1 MTNEDGSRTRP
12 PRVNELIASVS
23 ALLPAL
29 TAGSFVLSVA
39 YDIGYFARLGINP
52 GVVPTTLSD
61 HTKSALLWLPLV
73 GKPTLY
79 SHLWGLVPYW
89 SKDPK
94 KGVRPVNAKAETAH
108 ERPLFKKLIRE
119 RRCLIPANCYYEWK
133 QMPVGKRP
141 YCIRM
146 EDESRSSSAAC
157 DASAR

>member
-73 GKPTLY
+73 AVVLLFSGLAELLEEKTRIPEWAVSHPSQY
-79 SHLWGLVPYW
+79 SAV
-89 SKDPK
+89 
-94 KGVRPVNAKAETAH
+94 VVITA
-108 ERPLFKKLIRE
+108 PLHAIIF
-119 RRCLIPANCYYEWK
+119 
-133 QMPVGKRP
+133 
-141 YCIRM
+141 
-146 EDESRSSSAAC
+146 
-157 DASAR
+157 